1 MQTGYEVIIIGG
13 SYAGLSA
20 GMALGRASR
29 NILIIDS
36 NLPCNR
42 HTPHSHNFIT
52 LDGETPAAI
61 SEKAK
66 QQVLRYPTVTFL
78 KDKAVTGTKANGMFT
93 ITTQSGK
100 SFTTSKLLFA
110 TGVTDI
116 MPPIGGIE
124 DCWGISVIHC
134 PYCHGY
140 EVKGQKTAILANGE
154 AAMHYARLLLQWTK
168 DLTIFTNG
176 NAGFDSE
183 QLAKLKQYNI
193 AVIEGHIAK
202 LKHNKGYVEEIVMQN
217 GDTYNYKV
225 IYHKAAIKQHCNIP
239 QQLGC
244 GLNEQNLLITDEMQ
258 KTNVPGVY
266 AAGDCITMM
275 RSVAN
280 AVAQGSKAG
289 AVINNEMLFEAF

>member
-1 MQTGYEVIIIGG
+1 ARIRWVMPSSQKLFSTRYIVTRSISPFTFSSIMSWLKAVPASFSISRIAAFAGVFLLFILLTQICCNKLMQLYCNSTNFIYICQMNRQLISRRNFIKWSGLLTAYLSVRSNLLNISIMQTGYEVIIIGG

-124 DCWGISVIHC
+124 DCWGIS
-134 PYCHGY
+134 
-140 EVKGQKTAILANGE
+140 
-154 AAMHYARLLLQWTK
+154 
-168 DLTIFTNG
+168 
-176 NAGFDSE
+176 
-183 QLAKLKQYNI
+183 
-193 AVIEGHIAK
+193 
-202 LKHNKGYVEEIVMQN
+202 
-217 GDTYNYKV
+217 
-225 IYHKAAIKQHCNIP
+225 
-239 QQLGC
+239 
-244 GLNEQNLLITDEMQ
+244 
-258 KTNVPGVY
+258 
-266 AAGDCITMM
+266 
-275 RSVAN
+275 
-280 AVAQGSKAG
+280 
-289 AVINNEMLFEAF
+289 